1 MAESANPLP
10 PMKVG
15 FAVRS
20 AIAGVLMGLANLVPG
35 ISGGTMLLATGVYPH
50 VIRGVAEVSMFR
62 FRLATLLVLGCVFV
76 GAGTAILGLA
86 SVAGYLVVHHRWIMY
101 SLFIG
106 LTLGGVPV
114 LWRMLRRVDAT
125 VVVATLAGLGAM
137 AAVALVEP
145 ATSAGASGD
154 GEQGYVM
161 VFLAGLAGASAMILP
176 GVSGAYLLLV
186 LGQYVTVLAAID
198 EFRQAAGARD
208 MAQIMGT
215 MHVLVPLMIGVVIG
229 VAGVSNV
236 IKILLERYERATLAF
251 LLGLLIGAV
260 LGLWPFAEAVEPA
273 IGDVLKGV
281 ELTTA
286 EMVAEVARQDW
297 PTRRFVPTVLQV
309 AASVGLAGAG
319 FVISMAVA
327 RLGRNS
333 HQPPAGEAINH
344 QPSAISHQ

>member
-1 MAESANPLP
+1 MGEIANPQP
-10 PMKVG
+10 PMKVVL
-15 FAVRS
+15 AARS
-20 AIAGVLMGLANLVPG
+20 TIAGVLTGLAALVPG

-50 VIRGVAEVSMFR
+50 VIRGVAEVSTFR
-62 FRLATLLVLGCVFV
+62 FRLATLLVLGCVLV
-76 GAGTAILGLA
+76 GALTAILGLA

-106 LTLGGVPV
+106 LTLGGVPL
-114 LWRMLRRVDAT
+114 LWRMLRRLDAT
-125 VVVATLAGLGAM
+125 VVVAALVGLAAM
-137 AAVALVEP
+137 AALAFVDP
-145 ATSAGASGD
+145 GSSAAAAGGGSEGD
-154 GEQGYVM
+154 VRAYVM
-161 VFLAGLAGASAMILP
+161 VFFGGLVGASAMVLP

-286 EMVAEVARQDW
+286 EMVAEVARGDW

-319 FVISMAVA
+319 FVISLAVS
-327 RLGRNS
+327 RLGPKS
-333 HQPPAGEAINH
+333 H
-344 QPSAISHQ
+344 QPSAISHDQP

>member
-1 MAESANPLP
+1 MG
-10 PMKVG
+10 VG

-50 VIRGVAEVSMFR
+50 VIRGVAEVSTFR
-62 FRLATLLVLGCVFV
+62 FKVGTLIVLGAVFA
-76 GAGTAILGLA
+76 GAAVAIVGLA
-86 SVAGYLVVHHRWIMY
+86 GVVGPLVIHHRWVMY

-106 LTLGGVPV
+106 LTLGGVPL
-114 LWRMLRRVDAT
+114 LWRMLRRLDAT
-125 VVVATLAGLGAM
+125 VVVAALAGLAAM
-137 AAVALVEP
+137 AALALVDP
-145 ATSAGASGD
+145 GSSAAAAGGGSEGD
-154 GEQGYVM
+154 VRAYVM
-161 VFLAGLAGASAMILP
+161 VFFAGLVGASAMVLP

-286 EMVAEVARQDW
+286 EMVAEVARGDW

-319 FVISMAVA
+319 FLISMAVS
-327 RLGRNS
+327 RLGPNG
-333 HQPPAGEAINH
+333 GEGGRTPN
-344 QPSAISHQ
+344 QGSPVLSEG